1 MKKEYLGT
9 HFFKIIS
16 IILALAVIILGYLN
30 FQALQNTS
38 PASKAD
44 PVIVKLSKI
53 LTLPDNEEAQ
63 VTTITNV
70 EAARER
76 DAAFFERAATGDR
89 LIAYKQLLIL
99 YDEKADKI
107 KNIQTFGTKP
117 PPGPTKALT
126 VALRYNGNEE
136 ARALDLQKQM
146 EAASPNYKIIEV
158 TKSKATYQLDVIY
171 VVNPAR
177 RDDAIALGQGLGG
190 SPVVGELAPGEV
202 PSEADII
209 VAFRDIP

>member
-1 MKKEYLGT
+1 MKTIRT

-16 IILALAVIILGYLN
+16 IILFIAVIVLGYLN
-30 FQALQNTS
+30 FQAQRRTS

-44 PVIVKLSKI
+44 PVVAKLGKI
-53 LTLPDNEEAQ
+53 MALPENEQAQ
-63 VTTITNV
+63 VTTIENV

-76 DAAFFERAATGDR
+76 DAAFFASAATGDR
-89 LIAYKQLLIL
+89 IIAYKQLLIL
-99 YDEKADKI
+99 YDMKANKI

-117 PPGPTKALT
+117 PPGPTKPLT
-126 VALRYNGNEE
+126 VALRYNGNDE
-136 ARALDLQKQM
+136 ARAKDLKTQM
-146 EAASPNYKIIEV
+146 EAASPNYNIVEV
-158 TKSKATYQLDVIY
+158 TKSKATYTLDVIY

-190 SPVVGELAPGEV
+190 SPVVSELAPGEA
-202 PSEADII
+202 PTEADVI